1 MPSEAAIPGLQRVV
15 VSAPFG
21 NYVQPAGTTPTMGT
35 FTLARRRGR
44 VGAILRTVRPYPKL
58 GAWVNRIG
66 LRNPGIS
73 WLEGKAARGYGLA
86 DKLVSVHGFNEE
98 EWAELVDRGAAL
110 KPLGLE
116 LNMSCPN
123 VAHQAP
129 PAGLF
134 AHAAAC
140 GVPVVVKLPP
150 LRFRPML
157 DAAVAAGLRAFH
169 CCNTLPVKGG
179 GMSGRPLKPLAL
191 EVIEKLRALPGGEA
205 LTIIG
210 GGGIQE
216 ADDLDEYAAVGA
228 DHFALGTVLMS
239 PVVLFSHARVKPFLE
254 RARELAER
262 PRQATDESDGSDGAA
277 EAGHAPGRSLSSDAS
292 DPSVACSDQN
302 RDASHA

>member
-1 MPSEAAIPGLQRVV
+1 MPLRPRSGRRWIPQEAAPPPRQTESACYFRGVSSEPAIPGLRRVV

-21 NYVQPAGTTPTMGT
+21 NYVQPGHTTPTMGT

-73 WLEGKAARGYGLA
+73 WLEGKAAKGYALD
-86 DKLVSVHGFNEE
+86 DKLVSVHGFNDD

-110 KPLGLE
+110 SPLGLE

-134 AHAAAC
+134 ARAAAC

-150 LRFRPML
+150 LRFRPMV
-157 DAAVAAGLRAFH
+157 DAALAAGLRAFH

-179 GMSGRPLKPLAL
+179 GMSGRPLKPLSL
-191 EVIEKLRALPGGEA
+191 EVIEKLRAMPGGSR

-210 GGGIQE
+210 GGGHP
-216 ADDLDEYAAVGA
+216 G
-228 DHFALGTVLMS
+228 G
-239 PVVLFSHARVKPFLE
+239 R
-254 RARELAER
+254 R
-262 PRQATDESDGSDGAA
+262 PRRVRGRGCGPLR
-277 EAGHAPGRSLSSDAS
+277 AGHRAHEPGRAVLARAGEALPGAGGAS
-292 DPSVACSDQN
+292 A
-302 RDASHA
+302 

>member
-1 MPSEAAIPGLQRVV
+1 
-15 VSAPFG
+15 
-21 NYVQPAGTTPTMGT
+21 MGT

-73 WLEGKAARGYGLA
+73 WLEGKAAKGYGLA
-86 DKLVSVHGFNEE
+86 DKLVSVHGFDDD

-110 KPLGLE
+110 EPLGLE

-123 VAHQAP
+123 VAHRRRP
-129 PAGLF
+129 TGLF
-134 AHAAAC
+134 EHAAAC

-150 LRFRPML
+150 LRFRPMF
-157 DAAVAAGLRAFH
+157 DAAIDAGLRAFH

-191 EVIEKLRALPGGEA
+191 EVIEKLRAMSGGSR

-254 RARELAER
+254 RAERLREA
-262 PRQATDESDGSDGAA
+262 GKNGAA
-277 EAGHAPGRSLSSDAS
+277 DGRG
-292 DPSVACSDQN
+292 
-302 RDASHA
+302 